1 MSDQRDCVHGITC
14 QVHCPQLRLFIFEDR
29 LVVVPTPVSSN
40 SISADSATQAT
51 ENSMTL
57 KPLPLTPLEL
67 FLLQSATPQ
76 APMVIQ
82 VVLRLTGECQPD
94 LYVKTLQQSIER
106 HPLLTSRIKMIDR
119 QWCWVSG
126 PPDPVTVSRRSGSV
140 FESETGSRSK
150 SIDLTISPGLQT
162 SIVILDDGV
171 KVYLDVHHAA
181 SDGNGLRQVI
191 TDWFHLY
198 HCEVTGTSSRLSKIE
213 PDRLEQRHIFR
224 QPTAVAPISTKQ
236 ALINFWS
243 TIRGRTARWA
253 TSTRKNSQSL
263 KDTHS
268 HCVEIILSD
277 DQGAQLRDRLAAWQV
292 KLNELVMVCS
302 MSTFAQHAPAGPANH
317 HVTVLNPIDLRLPS
331 DRSLPATNRFG
342 IAFMRRSRQE
352 CLKPASIL
360 QGIHK
365 EMSWVRANCIGVEFI
380 KGLATAAKIPGGIN
394 FFRRMGLFI
403 PSMQWTCLGDVS
415 RGGKRLVPWVD
426 GMPTSG
432 GLQLATASG
441 FAPFSEDVPISI
453 ATCEANKKVTVTV
466 RTSPRFLT
474 MDQTR
479 QFITTLVDELCNF
492 DLPDQSLISSQGQN
506 VSANEGADEHVS
518 G

>member
-1 MSDQRDCVHGITC
+1 MMT
-14 QVHCPQLRLFIFEDR
+14 PLR
-29 LVVVPTPVSSN
+29 
-40 SISADSATQAT
+40 
-51 ENSMTL
+51 
-57 KPLPLTPLEL
+57 LTPLEL

-82 VVLRLTGECQPD
+82 VVLRLTGDCQPD
-94 LYVKTLQQSIER
+94 LYVKTLQRSIER
-106 HPLLTSRIKMIDR
+106 HPLLSCRIKMISR

-126 PPDPVTVSRRSGSV
+126 PPEAVEVSRRPGSV
-140 FESETGSRSK
+140 FESETGPRSK
-150 SIDLTISPGLQT
+150 SIDLTTSAGLHV
-162 SIVILDDGV
+162 SIAILDDGV
-171 KVYLDVHHAA
+171 KVYMDLHHAV
-181 SDGNGLRQVI
+181 SDGNGMRQVI

-198 HCEVTGTSSRLSKIE
+198 HCEVTGTPSKLSEIDPGRL
-213 PDRLEQRHIFR
+213 DQRHLFP
-224 QPTAVAPISTKQ
+224 QPKAIAPISTKQ
-236 ALINFWS
+236 AMINFWS

-253 TSTRKNSQSL
+253 SSTRKNRQSQNG
-263 KDTHS
+263 THS

-277 DQGAQLRDRLAAWQV
+277 DQGEQLRDRLAAWRV
-292 KLNELVMVCS
+292 KLNELVMVS
-302 MSTFAQHAPAGPANH
+302 AMSTFAQLAPAGVANH

-331 DRSLPATNRFG
+331 DRALPAANRFG
-342 IAFMRRSRQE
+342 IAFMRRQRHE

-360 QGIHK
+360 RGIHD
-365 EMSWVRANCIGVEFI
+365 EMSWVRANYVGVDFI

-415 RGGKRLVPWVD
+415 RGGKRLVPWID

-441 FAPFSEDVPISI
+441 FAPCSEHVPVSI

-466 RTSPRFLT
+466 RSSPRFLT
-474 MDQTR
+474 MDQTQR
-479 QFITTLVDELCNF
+479 FAAMLVEKLCSF
-492 DLPDQSLISSQGQN
+492 ELPDESMLPPRGATA
-506 VSANEGADEHVS
+506 SANGAADEHAS